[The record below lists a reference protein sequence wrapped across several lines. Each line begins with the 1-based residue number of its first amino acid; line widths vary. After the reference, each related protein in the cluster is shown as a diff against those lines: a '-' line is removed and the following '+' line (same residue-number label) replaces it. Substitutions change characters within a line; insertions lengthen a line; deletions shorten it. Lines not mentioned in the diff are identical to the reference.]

1 MPPQCSGSQLGDF
14 VLTACISEID
24 TAGLDLVEDGPDRMG
39 EPERTVHLRVHGAGN
54 RLKILGL
61 SST

>member
-1 MPPQCSGSQLGDF
+1 VTPQRSGSQLGDF
-14 VLTACISEID
+14 VLTACTSEID
-24 TAGLDLVEDGPDRMG
+24 TACLDLIEDGPDRVG

-61 SST
+61 SSS